1 MRVAEGLTLMSNRS
15 RSRSKRWLGC
25 YVRPLISRGC
35 PSFGVPLPRI
45 EFDPPKSRGICGGSK
60 MIGASRQFR
69 RQALSRITRP

>member
-45 EFDPPKSRGICGGSK
+45 EFVAWHLWGSK